1 MHDTTNYIGHI
12 VGWELSGS
20 MSKKYYFEVFE
31 FESSTYNHK
40 QNNENLTKLTD
51 LICSFAYIVTLYR
64 AKGYE
69 QCEKIV

>member
-1 MHDTTNYIGHI
+1 
-12 VGWELSGS
+12 
-20 MSKKYYFEVFE
+20 MSKKYYFKIFE

-40 QNNENLTKLTD
+40 QNNENITKLTD

-69 QCEKIV
+69 QCVKIV

>member
-1 MHDTTNYIGHI
+1 MYI

-20 MSKKYYFEVFE
+20 MSKKYYFEIFE

-40 QNNENLTKLTD
+40 QNNENITKLTD

-64 AKGYE
+64 AKGYK
-69 QCEKIV
+69 QCVEIV